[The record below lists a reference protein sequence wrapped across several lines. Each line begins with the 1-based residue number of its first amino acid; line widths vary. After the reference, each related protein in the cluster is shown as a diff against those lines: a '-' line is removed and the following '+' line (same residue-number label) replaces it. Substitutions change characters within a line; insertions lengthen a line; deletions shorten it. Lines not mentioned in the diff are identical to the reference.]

1 MSDLQSAIAGLNTV
15 DIEGDPIDAL
25 DACLMV
31 LELLEK
37 PETVPDTQPVTPKYE
52 FTEKV
57 TPAARQRANN
67 EAIAILRS
75 LQGGEID
82 RLTDDQKAKLSR
94 YTGTGGNLVGE
105 DGLKG
110 SAYEYYTP
118 LPVAQSMWD
127 LLKEQGFAGGSVLD
141 PSSGTGIFAASAPDG
156 ILMQSVELSDI
167 SGNINKLVNG
177 SSKHAVTVS
186 PFEAVAASTQDE
198 IYDAVVTNVPF
209 GTNAD
214 RGANKVLDT
223 KYQKDTLEEY
233 FIKRSLDKL
242 RPNGFAA
249 FIVPTKVLDNATF
262 KKFRQAI
269 LLRADLV
276 GAYRLPNKV
285 FDATGADV
293 TTDIIVLKKFS
304 GEVSEKIA
312 NLYENG
318 GLSTLQDARVLDAD
332 IVGGRYFKT
341 YGKQFVL
348 GETVKAKGQF
358 GEVEKVVNDDSL
370 PNILKLIKRFPDSR
384 IDYDL
389 LQVTPEKDAVMFND
403 GDIRLVDGATF
414 ERKNGTWV
422 QVFDSVTVEPDFAKF
437 KTAYAML
444 EAGVTPEE
452 LNQYFGFIGARG
464 QRAPVWIN
472 ELKTEIDKK
481 PKNLGFWLCMLSVV
495 DALKT
500 KNTMA
505 YAEKYPVLTS
515 QMIGYAQDLLSGKVK
530 TDNSAY
536 KRTLVTAGIAFDGN
550 MPDSISQY
558 WRGMDDQDI
567 GDTQLS
573 KHAAYE
579 NAIYRGIAKD
589 WQVDVSVIQS
599 ENPDFDPMADPDYC
613 INEDGSKVTLKR
625 DYYVGNYGDFLQKID
640 AQIQAAADPLIK
652 EKLIHQKLN
661 AAKMIKPIDVSKL
674 QYGLMSTV
682 IPMDM
687 KYRYFSEFVED
698 KVVLDADDRL
708 VIDEKLDSVYDL
720 IKYRLRNSPAMQTG
734 KMDESIKAL
743 RYFMLNRVF
752 NSINNNQR
760 LSIKAGDDVKSAD
773 KAQLL
778 KMLVS
783 YYSDLNTSFDAWLKS
798 NQEYMDA
805 LDRQFNAPENKTFPI
820 QLDESPIDIE
830 GFQPK
835 KEGFVS
841 LNGYQNSEIRRLS
854 RKFSGICGFD
864 VGLGKTLTALAAVQN
879 MHNIGVKKRTFF
891 IVPSHTISKWYG
903 DMKMAYDNVDDVL
916 VIGSNQGQQSAV
928 DSKYN
933 AVDFALLTKPEGKQY
948 RKILMTVDA
957 FNMIPLREKTIEDH
971 FNQVEGDWAGTDKKR
986 DFEKLA
992 GTLTTR
998 TKKINKYEGKLAYF
1012 EDMAVDSLVFDEAQL
1027 FKNGKAG
1034 GGQFDRIKGLSLLSE
1049 NTLSARAVSAAI
1061 KSWYVRGQSG
1071 EMQDGVLLLTATPF
1085 TNSPVEILTMLSLS
1099 VGDDQA
1105 MKQLGGASIKNVD
1118 DFLSTF
1124 ASVEP
1129 LEQTNIVGDDV
1140 SVDTFVGFAN
1150 AQLLKD
1156 AIHAVANIKTAKD
1169 GGLKIPD
1176 EETENVE
1183 IDLSASDKETLSQM
1197 KAAYGMAKQAIKGGG
1212 IMADESQMAWY
1223 ENFKAMTGESDELLA
1238 HPFNLIGKM
1247 SDVILAGSE
1256 MGLMRVVPID
1266 FNPDQLELAQ
1276 SIADEFNKK
1285 DVTIK
1290 TERRYPSV
1298 DDDLMTVK
1306 MVADADGEQSPQYTV
1321 KCRVTLDDQRSR
1333 LILNVDDAGVVAQ
1346 LMTAIDKGKLT
1357 VQPKLSSK
1365 VQAMVENFKAEMTT
1379 PRHEGHAK
1387 QLIFCDN
1394 LAMQHLIK
1402 RALIAYCGVAPS
1414 KIAIINA
1421 QTLPDGTK
1429 GSPDTEH
1436 MQEVQD
1442 KFADN
1447 IFTVVIAN
1455 KKAETGIDLQKGTQA
1470 IHHLTTG
1477 WTPDSIQ
1484 QRNGRGIRQG
1494 NKQEKVTVYHYNANG
1509 TFDEYKQRLIAGKSD
1524 WIDQLMQNGGEI
1536 TGTLNVT
1543 KELTREDYEDLINA
1557 DSPEQIAAL
1566 MQAKADREELQRK
1579 TVVAARTKLLY
1590 DNVMKA
1596 RNRPRPT
1603 VLSEVYKIMD
1613 ADADRMFEWL
1623 KKARKATAKPE
1634 LAEKY
1639 RENAK
1644 IIAGKYN
1651 GWFDG
1656 NLTAELV
1663 LSSISSVASYD
1674 IRGRK
1679 GERRDIYQHMVQPV
1693 RREDLGI
1700 NFKRDQIEPWI
1711 EANLNMINDV
1721 FNRARNIVN
1730 TAENMTEST
1739 AKSFLNYKDNDFS
1752 DDERQA
1758 LLDGA
1763 AALDLNGELWMA
1775 GDYCKAEGTR
1785 GAVTGVTVY
1794 GYVKIVEAKTVG
1806 HMVEFKIAT
1815 MTKSTPQKVQPAEK
1829 AAAIE
1834 YMVEFDMYLME
1845 NRQKFDIDASWLYY
1859 SPALADIRTIVAD
1872 RMSGAAAEWGEKLTT
1887 VDYSSLYHKPTDRM
1901 YWRPKGLLQDLVEAH
1916 PDIAS
1921 KYNSVFEIEPDSENA
1936 IRTSCAI
1943 KNKNMKNYEILRNAA
1958 PMGGHSKFFAE
1969 YLAPFL
1975 EANSLKV
1982 TMSLASYEA
1991 AIAPMQTITSVFQQ
2005 MELMD
2010 AEAASGTKAITVE
2023 EAMQLL
2029 EKAFNFAALLDVVS
2043 NVNEV
2048 FLWWLASEKGV
2059 KTKARLKIMSADG
2072 TVSDGLVE
2080 TARSV
2085 AIVNNKGTSV
2095 IGLKS
2100 TVNGK
2105 SGNVLFDNKQSLKN
2119 TSRYAYWS
2127 GRQGMWIIDLASFE
2141 KVSELSWYDQTK
2153 INIVEA
2159 VY

>member
-37 PETVPDTQPVTPKYE
+37 PETVPDIQPVTPKYE

-75 LQGGEID
+75 IQKGQDG
-82 RLTDDQKAKLSR
+82 RVTDEQKAKLSR

-127 LLKEQGFAGGSVLD
+127 LLKAQGFAGGSVLD

-167 SGNINKLVNG
+167 SGSINNLVNG

-304 GEVSEKIA
+304 SEVAEKIA

-318 GLSTLQDARVLDAD
+318 GLATLQDARVLDAD

-384 IDYDL
+384 IDYEL
-389 LQVTPEKDAVMFND
+389 LQVTPEKDEVMFND

-444 EAGVTPEE
+444 EGGVTPEE
-452 LNQYFGFIGARG
+452 LNQYFGFIGAIG

-550 MPDSISQY
+550 MPDGISQY
-558 WRGMDDQDI
+558 WRGMDDQDV

-573 KHAAYE
+573 EHAAYE

-708 VIDEKLDSVYDL
+708 VLDEKLDSVYDL
-720 IKYRLRNSPAMQTG
+720 IKYRLGRSSALESG
-734 KMDESIKAL
+734 KMDESNKAL

-752 NSINNNQR
+752 NSVNNNQR
-760 LSIKAGDDVKSAD
+760 LSIKAGDDVKPAD
-773 KAQLL
+773 KSQLL
-778 KMLVS
+778 KILVS

-798 NQEYMDA
+798 NQEYMDK
-805 LDRQFNAPENKTFPI
+805 LDSQFNAPENKTFPI

-891 IVPSHTISKWYG
+891 IVPSHTVSKWYG

-933 AVDFALLTKPEGKQY
+933 AVDFALLTKPAGKQY

-957 FNMIPLREKTIEDH
+957 FNMIPLREKTIADH
-971 FNQVEGDWAGTDKKR
+971 FDQTEKGDWADSDKKR
-986 DFEKLA
+986 DFEKLE

-1099 VGDDQA
+1099 VGDEQA

-1140 SVDTFVGFAN
+1140 SVDTFVGFSN

-1183 IDLSASDKETLSQM
+1183 IDLAGTDKDTLNQM
-1197 KAAYGMAKQAIKGGG
+1197 KAAYAMAKQAIKGA
-1212 IMADESQMAWY
+1212 IMADESEIAFY
-1223 ENFKAMTGESDELLA
+1223 NDFKAMTGESDELLA

-1256 MGLMRVVPID
+1256 MGLMRIVPID

-1276 SIADEFNKK
+1276 AITNEFNKK

-1290 TERRYPSV
+1290 TQRRYPSV

-1306 MVADADGEQSPQYTV
+1306 MVADSDGEQSPQYTV

-1402 RALIAYCGVAPS
+1402 RALIAYCGVAS
-1414 KIAIINA
+1414 GKIAIINA

-1603 VLSEVYKIMD
+1603 VLSEVDKIMN
-1613 ADADRMFEWL
+1613 ADAGRMAELL
-1623 KKARKATAKPE
+1623 KKAGKSAKPE
-1634 LAEKY
+1634 LTK
-1639 RENAK
+1639 
-1644 IIAGKYN
+1644 KYN
-1651 GWFDG
+1651 DQARVIAAKYEGWFDG
-1656 NLTAELV
+1656 HLTADSV
-1663 LSSISSVASYD
+1663 LSSIDSASRFSS
-1674 IRGRK
+1674 RGSKVEGRH
-1679 GERRDIYQHMVQPV
+1679 IY
-1693 RREDLGI
+1693 RGI
-1700 NFKRDQIEPWI
+1700 TPSKVNYDQIEPWI
-1711 EANLNMINDV
+1711 KANADMINDV

-1763 AALDLNGELWMA
+1763 AALDSTGQLWANGE
-1775 GDYCKAEGTR
+1775 YCKIY
-1785 GAVTGVTVY
+1785 AVRDGVKTPLYGFASIEEANTV
-1794 GYVKIVEAKTVG
+1794 GYVVNIEIDFKYAVGQISSKSEAQKIEP
-1806 HMVEFKIAT
+1806 
-1815 MTKSTPQKVQPAEK
+1815 SEK
-1829 AAAIE
+1829 LAAIE
-1834 YMVEFDMYLME
+1834 YMVGYDLYLMKDNE
-1845 NRQKFDIDASWLYY
+1845 VYDLDSRWLYY
-1859 SPALADIRTIVAD
+1859 SKHLPEIRTILAD
-1872 RMSGAAAEWGEKLTT
+1872 RMVGAAAEWGENLTR
-1887 VDYSSLYHKPTDRM
+1887 VSYSALFHKPTDRM
-1901 YWRPKGLLQDLVEAH
+1901 YWRPIGLLQDLAAAH
-1916 PDIAS
+1916 PDIVS
-1921 KYNSVFEIEPDSENA
+1921 QYNSVFEIEPDSEDVA
-1936 IRTSCAI
+1936 RKSCAI
-1943 KNKNMKNYEILRNAA
+1943 KNKNMKNHEILRNA
-1958 PMGGHSKFFAE
+1958 PPIGGHSKFFAE

-1982 TMSLASYEA
+1982 ALDQASYEA

-2010 AEAASGTKAITVE
+2010 AEAASGAKAIE
-2023 EAMQLL
+2023 LDAAMQLL
-2029 EKAFNFAALLDVVS
+2029 QKAFNFAALLDVVS

-2059 KTKARLKIMSADG
+2059 KTKARLKIISADG

-2080 TARSV
+2080 TARNV
-2085 AIVNNKGTSV
+2085 AITNNKGTMV

-2100 TVNGK
+2100 IVNGK
-2105 SGNVLFDNKQSLKN
+2105 SGNVLFDNKESLKR

-2141 KVSELSWYDQTK
+2141 KVSDLSWYDQTK

>member
-37 PETVPDTQPVTPKYE
+37 PETVPDIQTVTPKYE

-75 LQGGEID
+75 FQGGEID

-177 SSKHAVTVS
+177 SDKHAVTVS

-384 IDYDL
+384 IDYEL
-389 LQVTPEKDAVMFND
+389 LQVTPEKDEVMFND

-444 EAGVTPEE
+444 EGGVTAED
-452 LNQYFGFIGARG
+452 LNQYFGFIRARG

-505 YAEKYPVLTS
+505 YSEKYPALTT

-567 GDTQLS
+567 GDIQLS

-579 NAIYRGIAKD
+579 NAIYRGIAQN
-589 WQVDVSVIQS
+589 WQVDVSVIQA
-599 ENPDFDPMADPDYC
+599 ENPDFDPMADDDYC
-613 INEDGSKVTLKR
+613 INEDGTKVTLKR

-661 AAKMIKPIDVSKL
+661 AAKMIKPIDVSKM

-933 AVDFALLTKPEGKQY
+933 AVDFALLTKPAGKQY

-957 FNMIPLREKTIEDH
+957 FNMIPLREKTIADH
-971 FNQVEGDWAGTDKKR
+971 FNQVEKGDWADSDKKR
-986 DFEKLA
+986 DFEKLE

-1197 KAAYGMAKQAIKGGG
+1197 KAAYGMAKQAIKGGA

-1223 ENFKAMTGESDELLA
+1223 NDFKAMTGESDELLA

-1256 MGLMRVVPID
+1256 MGLMRIVPID

-1346 LMTAIDKGKLT
+1346 LMAAIDKGKLT

-1421 QTLPDGTK
+1421 QTLPDGSK

-1613 ADADRMFEWL
+1613 SDAGRMAELL
-1623 KKARKATAKPE
+1623 KKAGKSVKPE
-1634 LAEKY
+1634 LTQKY
-1639 RENAK
+1639 NDQAR
-1644 IIAGKYN
+1644 IIAAKYE

-1656 NLTAELV
+1656 HLTADGV
-1663 LSSISSVASYD
+1663 LSSIDSASRFSS
-1674 IRGRK
+1674 RGSKVEGRH
-1679 GERRDIYQHMVQPV
+1679 IY
-1693 RREDLGI
+1693 RGI
-1700 NFKRDQIEPWI
+1700 TPSKVNYDQIEPWI
-1711 EANLNMINDV
+1711 KANADMINDV

-1758 LLDGA
+1758 LLDGSA
-1763 AALDLNGELWMA
+1763 AVDSTGQLWVDGE
-1775 GDYCKAEGTR
+1775 YCKIY
-1785 GAVTGVTVY
+1785 AVRDGVKTPLY
-1794 GYVKIVEAKTVG
+1794 GFASIEEANTIGYVVNVKIDFKYEVGQISSKSEAQ
-1806 HMVEFKIAT
+1806 KIEP
-1815 MTKSTPQKVQPAEK
+1815 SEK
-1829 AAAIE
+1829 LAAIE
-1834 YMVEFDMYLME
+1834 YMVGYDLYLME
-1845 NRQKFDIDASWLYY
+1845 DNEVYDLDSRWLYY
-1859 SPALADIRTIVAD
+1859 SKHLPEIRTILAD
-1872 RMSGAAAEWGEKLTT
+1872 RMTGAAAEWGEKLTT
-1887 VDYSSLYHKPTDRM
+1887 VNYSSLYHKPTDRM
-1901 YWRPKGLLQDLVEAH
+1901 YWRPKGLLQDLAEAH

-1943 KNKNMKNYEILRNAA
+1943 KNKNMKNYEILRNAP